1 MNRREFI
8 VNSCAA
14 CLGAIAVSGLLPSCA
29 TTRYASGTLGKD
41 GLTVGLEEF
50 VIKKKGKPAGY
61 RPCIIVRYHS
71 LQNPKYVYR
80 VGEAEN
86 IAVWMR
92 CTHQGAELQ
101 ASGDQLQCS
110 AHGSEFNNKG
120 KVTSGPADKD
130 LRSFPV
136 TVNNNELFIDLRKV

>member
-1 MNRREFI
+1 MNRRDFI
-8 VNSCAA
+8 ANTCAA
-14 CLGAIAVSGLLPSCA
+14 CLSATAVSTLLSSCS
-29 TTRYASGTLGKD
+29 TTRYTSGTMGKD
-41 GLTVGLEEF
+41 GISVSVDEF
-50 VIKKKGKPAGY
+50 KMKGRSGY
-61 RPCIIVRYHS
+61 RPFIIVRNES
-71 LQNPKYVYR
+71 LKYPICLYR
-80 VGEAEN
+80 FGETEYS
-86 IAVWMR
+86 AVWMQ

-120 KVTSGPADKD
+120 KVTNGPADKD

>member
-8 VNSCAA
+8 ANSCAA
-14 CLGAIAVSGLLPSCA
+14 CWGATAVSALLSSCSS
-29 TTRYASGTLGKD
+29 TRYTSGTLGKD
-41 GLTVGLEEF
+41 GITVSVDEF
-50 VIKKKGKPAGY
+50 KTNKKGRNGY
-61 RPCIIVRYHS
+61 RPFIIVRNESHKYP
-71 LQNPKYVYR
+71 NYVYR
-80 VGEAEN
+80 FGGTEYS
-86 IAVWMR
+86 AVWMR

-110 AHGSEFNNKG
+110 AHGSEFNNRG
-120 KVTSGPADKD
+120 KVTNGPADKD